1 MRLTEITTA
10 GAPEIEAGRGGRIT
24 ISLPITIRR
33 HCAHKRILGPAVAT
47 PDQQPLRLTPFQHAL
62 IKGYRWLDMLES
74 GELASMKDLA
84 RREGVDPSV
93 VSRLINLTTLAPEI
107 VDAIL
112 DDMLPTN
119 VTLLDIVI
127 DPPLAWDEQVAAL
140 PSS

>member
-10 GAPEIEAGRGGRIT
+10 GAPEIEAGRDGRIT

-33 HCAHKRILGPAVAT
+33 RCAHKRILGPALAASDWE
-47 PDQQPLRLTPFQHAL
+47 PIKLTPFQHAL